1 MNQDRLLEQVR
12 NLQDWIDRYTDTTHP
27 ELVATRELLWRCLE
41 WRLQD
46 LAEMESE
53 AA

>member
-1 MNQDRLLEQVR
+1 MKEEQLLEQVR

-27 ELVATRELLWRCLE
+27 ELVATREVLWRCLE
-41 WRLQD
+41 WRLLA
-46 LAEMESE
+46 LAERRE